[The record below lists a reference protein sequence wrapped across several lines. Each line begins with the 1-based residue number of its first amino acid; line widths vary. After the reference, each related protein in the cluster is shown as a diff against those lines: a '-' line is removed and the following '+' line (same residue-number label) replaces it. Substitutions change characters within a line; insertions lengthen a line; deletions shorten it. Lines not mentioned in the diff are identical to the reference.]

1 YKRPDWWASAEQRRV
16 QKERIKARIRQTK
29 VLEKQNNLQDFIDR
43 HLPPRVTVGYDFS
56 QPVLVD
62 PYQAYDS
69 YTSQFSASNLMSTA
83 NANDRPEAAFATENK
98 TILNGVPTQ
107 GFYGMPQPHEALFN
121 SPGYEWPQEGFQ
133 RPQHYVY
140 HNVLP
145 QVAEFKNVPLSS
157 YLRTSNKVSEN
168 DRKLLVHFVDNVLR
182 LIFPVLDIHQQGS
195 ERSKAILH
203 SLETN
208 MSYYHCCLSVA
219 AIHLKASNGRSSDK
233 IDHDIM
239 RHRKS

>member
-1 YKRPDWWASAEQRRV
+1 EACAGCYTCRLRRKKCDESHPACKNCTNLCVRCEYKRPDWWASAEQRRV

-29 VLEKQNNLQDFIDR
+29 VLEKQNNLQGGCAPVSLSVHRLCLNLLTPDFIDR

-98 TILNGVPTQ
+98 NILNGVPTP

-121 SPGYEWPQEGFQ
+121 SPGYEWPQILASIT
-133 RPQHYVY
+133 PPHYVQ
-140 HNVLP
+140 P
-145 QVAEFKNVPLSS
+145 QCSAP
-157 YLRTSNKVSEN
+157 
-168 DRKLLVHFVDNVLR
+168 KL
-182 LIFPVLDIHQQGS
+182 
-195 ERSKAILH
+195 
-203 SLETN
+203 T
-208 MSYYHCCLSVA
+208 
-219 AIHLKASNGRSSDK
+219 
-233 IDHDIM
+233 
-239 RHRKS
+239 